1 MVKPQRFDL
10 NICKFNIA
18 LFLRAVLLL
27 SPVMLLFYQE
37 NGLTVRDL
45 FFFQGI
51 FYLISIVSEIPVGYL
66 SDNISRKKLLIIS
79 FIIFMGFY
87 TLWFFFHGYYVI
99 LAGEI
104 LFGISKVMMDNAM
117 SGYLYDY
124 LTSKQNKTAMVKY
137 YGYLNFYLSLG
148 TALGGLIGTYI
159 YSKFGSG
166 IVIISEIFLIAVSI
180 MFVLSLPSIKCE
192 TCKMEI
198 LSEKVSRFFSVVKE
212 LYKNISITYY
222 IFYSGLLA
230 SFSILFALSF
240 QPLMQNAFFPIF
252 LFGVI
257 AFINHAVRAF
267 SGIVAGKWLRR
278 FDIKKMVVP
287 LFVLYIL
294 AFICV
299 FNILS
304 LKNIRLLLVLL
315 LFICLVIGVQVIF
328 TILHI
333 SRIHKFVT
341 IEKRGT
347 LMAINNF
354 VSRVMAAII
363 LITSKLFI
371 DKLGLSFFFTIA
383 FMIFLIL
390 CSYFMVK
397 IINLKEK
404 A

>member
-1 MVKPQRFDL
+1 MNPKFDI
-10 NICKFNIA
+10 NILKFNTA
-18 LFLRAVLLL
+18 LFFRAMLLL

-37 NGLTVRDL
+37 NGLTVKDL

-51 FYLISIVSEIPVGYL
+51 FYLTSIASEIPVGYL

-87 TLWFFFHGYYVI
+87 TLWLFCHGYYVI

-124 LTSKQNKTAMVKY
+124 LAFNDNKSAMVKY

-148 TALGGLIGTYI
+148 TALAGLIGTYM

-166 IVIISEIFLIAVSI
+166 TVIISEIILIMCSI
-180 MFVLSLPSIKCE
+180 MLVVSLPSIKSVKTKTE
-192 TCKMEI
+192 VISQKIT
-198 LSEKVSRFFSVVKE
+198 RFFDAVKD
-212 LYKNISITYY
+212 LYKNVSIKYY
-222 IFYSGLLA
+222 IFYAGILT

-240 QPLMQNAFFPIF
+240 QPLMQNALFPIF

-257 AFINHAVRAF
+257 AFVNHAVRAL
-267 SGIVAGKWLRR
+267 SGIVAGKWLRN
-278 FDIKKMVVP
+278 FDIKKLVIP
-287 LFVLYIL
+287 LFILYIL
-294 AFICV
+294 AFSCV
-299 FNILS
+299 FKILS
-304 LKNIRLLLVLL
+304 LTSIPLLLLML

-328 TILHI
+328 TILHV

-354 VSRVMAAII
+354 VSRVMAAIV
-363 LITSKLFI
+363 LISSKLFI
-371 DKLGLSFFFTIA
+371 DKLGLNFFFAIA
-383 FMIFLIL
+383 FMVFLVT

-397 IINLKEK
+397 IIKLKEQS
-404 A
+404 